1 MSSACENYTLYG
13 IMHGKADGCIKREM
27 ILCIL
32 NKQHSKT
39 ISSDK
44 QKKHCSSCIACMV
57 EDMMQ
62 RQCQLKHGYVTCNV
76 HGSITVRPYRYLKEL
91 ILSLHHVLNHACNA
105 TTAMFLLFVRTYCL
119 RMLFI
124 QYAQNH
130 LTLYTTISFTM
141 HNTVECVIF
150 TCRAH
155 FSWIEPFSV
164 FAGFNFMV
172 RPCDKL
178 LTNTCPRFRVLNF
191 CRSSVKH

>member
-91 ILSLHHVLNHACNA
+91 TLGLCIMSSTSAMKVLQ
-105 TTAMFLLFVRTYCL
+105 FLLFAGGGGSKDCCLAQYELKSSRYIQHQLYYCL
-119 RMLFI
+119 LPWQRM
-124 QYAQNH
+124 
-130 LTLYTTISFTM
+130 
-141 HNTVECVIF
+141 
-150 TCRAH
+150 
-155 FSWIEPFSV
+155 
-164 FAGFNFMV
+164 
-172 RPCDKL
+172 
-178 LTNTCPRFRVLNF
+178 
-191 CRSSVKH
+191 

>member
-1 MSSACENYTLYG
+1 
-13 IMHGKADGCIKREM
+13 MHGKADGCIKREM

-91 ILSLHHVLNHACNA
+91 IEGLD
-105 TTAMFLLFVRTYCL
+105 FV
-119 RMLFI
+119 
-124 QYAQNH
+124 
-130 LTLYTTISFTM
+130 
-141 HNTVECVIF
+141 E
-150 TCRAH
+150 
-155 FSWIEPFSV
+155 W
-164 FAGFNFMV
+164 G
-172 RPCDKL
+172 K
-178 LTNTCPRFRVLNF
+178 
-191 CRSSVKH
+191 